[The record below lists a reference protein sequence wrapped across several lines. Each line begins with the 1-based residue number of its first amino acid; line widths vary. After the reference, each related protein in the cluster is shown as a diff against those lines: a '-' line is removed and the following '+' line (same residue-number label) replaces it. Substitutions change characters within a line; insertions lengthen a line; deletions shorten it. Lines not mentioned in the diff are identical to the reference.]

1 MTRCAASVPARVGK
15 LSMILKYDQTIR
27 ENTMSVNGLYN
38 SRSELIREHAA
49 EAASGLQKGPAK

>member
-1 MTRCAASVPARVGK
+1 
-15 LSMILKYDQTIR
+15 MILKYDQTIR